1 MEDFS
6 FEEIK
11 SDTELLKS
19 TVRGAQ
25 RISSIEP
32 TVKPIIEFCFDKDN
46 RKIDCKTG
54 ELYFEREPTI
64 ATLEPII
71 ELCFDK
77 DYQKIDCKQP
87 TIHKLKIC
95 LDKDN
100 QEIDC
105 KTEELYVEPKEELGK
120 AEARFY
126 QDCEFS
132 MESPG
137 MIFMY
142 GATLVL
148 VVLAIIGIYI
158 AKRKT

>member
-1 MEDFS
+1 MYKYIE
-6 FEEIK
+6 
-11 SDTELLKS
+11 S
-19 TVRGAQ
+19 TVEPE
-25 RISSIEP
+25 IEL
-32 TVKPIIEFCFDKDN
+32 CFDKDN
-46 RKIDCKTG
+46 QKIDCKTG

-105 KTEELYVEPKEELGK
+105 KTSKEELGK
-120 AEARFY
+120 AEAPF
-126 QDCEFS
+126 QECEFS

>member
-11 SDTELLKS
+11 SDTELLQS
-19 TVRGAQ
+19 PYFGEVR
-25 RISSIEP
+25 RISYIEP
-32 TVKPIIEFCFDKDN
+32 TVEPVIELCFDKDN
-46 RKIDCKTG
+46 QKIDCKTG

-64 ATLEPII
+64 ARL
-71 ELCFDK
+71 
-77 DYQKIDCKQP
+77 Q
-87 TIHKLKIC
+87 IC

-105 KTEELYVEPKEELGK
+105 KTEELYVESEEALGK

>member
-6 FEEIK
+6 FEEIR
-11 SDTELLKS
+11 SETELLRS
-19 TVRGAQ
+19 SFWEDA
-25 RISSIEP
+25 SIEP
-32 TVKPIIEFCFDKDN
+32 
-46 RKIDCKTG
+46 
-54 ELYFEREPTI
+54 
-64 ATLEPII
+64 TLEPII

-77 DYQKIDCKQP
+77 DYHKIDCEQP

-95 LDKDN
+95 FDKYD

-105 KTEELYVEPKEELGK
+105 KTEEIDIEPKEELGK

>member
-19 TVRGAQ
+19 TQ
-25 RISSIEP
+25 P
-32 TVKPIIEFCFDKDN
+32 TV
-46 RKIDCKTG
+46 
-54 ELYFEREPTI
+54 
-64 ATLEPII
+64 EPII

-77 DYQKIDCKQP
+77 NYQKIDCKQP

-105 KTEELYVEPKEELGK
+105 KTEKLGK
-120 AEARFY
+120 AEVPSY
-126 QDCEFS
+126 QECEFS
-132 MESPG
+132 MGSPG

>member
-19 TVRGAQ
+19 TYQLDDRRAHRTVY
-25 RISSIEP
+25 IESTVEPVIEP
-32 TVKPIIEFCFDKDN
+32 CFDKDN
-46 RKIDCKTG
+46 QKIDCKTG
-54 ELYFEREPTI
+54 ELYFDREPTI
-64 ATLEPII
+64 ELKRLE
-71 ELCFDK
+71 
-77 DYQKIDCKQP
+77 
-87 TIHKLKIC
+87 IC

-105 KTEELYVEPKEELGK
+105 KTEELYTKSKEELGK

>member
-32 TVKPIIEFCFDKDN
+32 TVKPIIELCFDKDN
-46 RKIDCKTG
+46 QKIDCKTG

-64 ATLEPII
+64 
-71 ELCFDK
+71 ELK
-77 DYQKIDCKQP
+77 R
-87 TIHKLKIC
+87 LKIC

-105 KTEELYVEPKEELGK
+105 KTQGVYFEAKEELGK

>member
-11 SDTELLKS
+11 SDTEKNYLSRS
-19 TVRGAQ
+19 TYRGAH
-25 RISSIEP
+25 RISSIES
-32 TVKPIIEFCFDKDN
+32 TVKPINEMCFDKDN
-46 RKIDCKTG
+46 QKIDCKTG
-54 ELYFEREPTI
+54 ELYFERKPTI
-64 ATLEPII
+64 ARLQI
-71 ELCFDK
+71 CF
-77 DYQKIDCKQP
+77 
-87 TIHKLKIC
+87 
-95 LDKDN
+95 DKDN

-105 KTEELYVEPKEELGK
+105 KTGELYVEPKEELGK

-148 VVLAIIGIYI
+148 VVLAIIGVYI

>member
-1 MEDFS
+1 MKLSKTASLIKSSFRSLEDFS

-11 SDTELLKS
+11 SDTELLRRLQWP
-19 TVRGAQ
+19 T
-25 RISSIEP
+25 EP
-32 TVKPIIEFCFDKDN
+32 TVEPTEPCFDKDKQ
-46 RKIDCKTG
+46 RIDCITG
-54 ELYFEREPTI
+54 
-64 ATLEPII
+64 
-71 ELCFDK
+71 
-77 DYQKIDCKQP
+77 
-87 TIHKLKIC
+87 
-95 LDKDN
+95 
-100 QEIDC
+100 
-105 KTEELYVEPKEELGK
+105 ELYVEPEETLGK

-148 VVLAIIGIYI
+148 VVLAIIAIYV